1 MNGTSAEHRLARVL
15 LPAAVL
21 VLALVGWQLA
31 VTLFQVPRIVL
42 PTPTDVL
49 AAAAANASTLAS
61 SLVATAARVVAGFL
75 LSVAVAVPLAVLV
88 VQFAFMERAIYPLV
102 SLSQTIPKVALAP
115 LFVVWLGTGAVS
127 QMAFAAM
134 VAFFPV
140 FIDTLVGL
148 RGVPPEMLLLA
159 RSMGATTVQTF
170 VKIRLPHALPNLFA
184 GLKVG
189 ATLSVIGGVVAEW
202 VGGDTGLALVLLRAD
217 ALLNTALAFAAL
229 LLLGLMGMAFFAVI
243 RALERVL
250 SPWRTAVKQQEIAK
264 TM

>member
-1 MNGTSAEHRLARVL
+1 MNATSAEHRLARVV

-21 VLALVGWQLA
+21 GLALVGWHLA
-31 VTLFQVPRIVL
+31 VTVFEVPRIVL

-49 AAAAANASTLAS
+49 ASGVADASTLGV
-61 SLVATAARVVAGFL
+61 SLLATAARVVAGFL
-75 LSVAVAVPLAVLV
+75 VSVAVAVPLAVLV
-88 VQFAFMERAIYPLV
+88 VQFAFVERAVYPLV

-134 VAFFPV
+134 VAFFPI

-148 RGVPPEMLLLA
+148 RAVPPEMLLLA
-159 RSMGATTVQTF
+159 RSMGSTTVQTF

-189 ATLSVIGGVVAEW
+189 ATLSVIGGIVAEW

-217 ALLNTALAFAAL
+217 ALLDTGLAFAAL
-229 LLLGLMGMAFFAVI
+229 LLLAVMGMAFFALI
-243 RALERVL
+243 RVLERVL
-250 SPWRTAVKQQEIAK
+250 SPWRTAAAQQEIAK